1 MQRSL
6 LRDLAYPAVAVFI
19 AFLLGALLVVATG
32 YSPAEIYGALWHGA
46 FGSAENVAWSLQN
59 ATPLVFTGLA
69 VALAFRAGL
78 FNVGAEG
85 QLILGAF
92 AASQV
97 GIRLKGTAFDTTL
110 SILPLALLA
119 AALAGGL
126 WGAIPGWLK
135 ARLGVHEVI
144 NTIMM
149 NFIAALL
156 GSYFL
161 TVPWIKEAGSV
172 PQTPIVSANAV
183 LPAARFINPYTRLN
197 AGFLL
202 ALGCVFLVWFVLWRT
217 WHGFELRI
225 VGLNAGAATY
235 AGANVGRTTI
245 AVMFAS
251 GALAG
256 LGGAEQVLGVHY
268 HFIKDFWVGLGFTGI
283 AVALVGE
290 NHPVGVLLGALLF
303 GALQNGAA
311 EIDMMTTF
319 PRELIQV
326 LQAIIIFLVASM
338 GYVRKRSAA

>member
-1 MQRSL
+1 MSKSL
-6 LRDLAYPAVAVFI
+6 LRDLGYPAAAVAI
-19 AFLLGALLVVATG
+19 AFLLGALLVLATG
-32 YSPAEIYGALWHGA
+32 FSPLDIYGALWHGA
-46 FGSAENVAWSLQN
+46 LGSLENVAWSLQN

-92 AASQV
+92 AAAEV
-97 GIRLKGTAFDTTL
+97 GVWAKGTALDTPGV
-110 SILPLALLA
+110 ILPLAVLA
-119 AALAGGL
+119 GALAGGV

-135 ARLGVHEVI
+135 ARMGVHEVI

-156 GSYFL
+156 GSWFL
-161 TVPWIKEAGSV
+161 TVAWLKEPGSV
-172 PQTPIVSANAV
+172 PQTPLISPNAV
-183 LPAARFINPYTRLN
+183 LPPASFINPYTRLN

-202 ALGCVFLVWFVLWRT
+202 AVAAVFLVWYLLWRT
-217 WHGFELRI
+217 WPGFELRV
-225 VGLNAGAATY
+225 VGLNADAATY

-245 AVMFAS
+245 GVMFAS

-256 LGGAEQVLGVHY
+256 IGGAEQVLGVHY

-290 NHPVGVLLGALLF
+290 NHPLGVLLGALLF

-338 GYVRKRSAA
+338 GYVRKRSAG